1 MIITTVS
8 TSGGMLLPLGRQ
20 LEHDAREIWFDLTW
34 LIDSF
39 GEGEAEL
46 AHQRKNDSGPY
57 TVTTT
62 REGKYLIWKI
72 RENDTAYEGFGRA
85 EIRWTFGDGMAKT
98 VIYRTNVLASMT
110 ADEIIPDALQSWYD
124 LMIEYIDQLKVDSD
138 ARLAD
143 AVESASDSADA
154 AENMA
159 SEAAQSAYE
168 AAESATQAD
177 NASDRAAASETNA
190 AASADAAAVSADRA
204 EQAAGQSGYMFFYI
218 DENGDLHYQRTA
230 NVNVDFYLKDGDLYV
245 RAES

>member
-1 MIITTVS
+1 MIITTVN
-8 TSGGMLLPLGRQ
+8 TAGGMLLPLGRQ
-20 LEHDAREIWFDLTW
+20 GEHDARKIWFDLTW
-34 LIDSF
+34 LIKNF
-39 GEGEAEL
+39 GDGTAVL
-46 AHQRKNDSGPY
+46 VHQRKTDAAPY
-57 TVTTT
+57 ACNTVQ
-62 REGKYLIWKI
+62 EGNRLIWTI
-72 RENDTAYEGFGRA
+72 DEIDTAFEGFGKA
-85 EIRWTFGDGMAKT
+85 EIRWTVGNALAKT
-98 VIYRTNVLASMT
+98 VVYRTSVLASIT
-110 ADEIIPDALQSWYD
+110 ADSVMPDVYQSWYD
-124 LMIEYIDQLKVDSD
+124 AMLEYIDQLKVDSD
-138 ARLAD
+138 ARLAA

-230 NVNVDFYLKDGDLYV
+230 NVDVDFYLNDGDLYV
-245 RAES
+245 RAGS